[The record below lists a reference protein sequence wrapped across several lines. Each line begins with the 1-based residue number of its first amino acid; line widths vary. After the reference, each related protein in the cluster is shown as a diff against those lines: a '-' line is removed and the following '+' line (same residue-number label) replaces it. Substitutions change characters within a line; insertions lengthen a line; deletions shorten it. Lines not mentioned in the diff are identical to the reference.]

1 MMARKAEDLF
11 DQLKKANV
19 ISYAYKKWFVYRMR
33 LFSPRERAVLRDA
46 LAKRNL
52 VDGKIVKSG
61 WECVE
66 GGAGMMDELQMV
78 NFESNGKEKIERM
91 I

>member
-1 MMARKAEDLF
+1 MATKAEDLF
-11 DQLKKANV
+11 DQLKKASV
-19 ISYAYKKWFVYRMR
+19 ISHAYDKWSVYRMR

-52 VDGKIVKSG
+52 IDGKVVKSG

-66 GGAGMMDELQMV
+66 GGAGMMDELEMV
-78 NFESNGKEKIERM
+78 NFESNGKDKVERM